1 MNMTEIKYFLDIA
14 QTGNMS
20 RSAERLH
27 VAQPAI
33 SRSMKQL
40 ERELG
45 TKLFIRGQRGMEL
58 SEDGHALVHRLAP
71 VARELRGI
79 AEMFKP
85 HETVQPEVSIEVAA
99 ASEVASDV
107 LALWIQTHPD
117 CRVALTQGAGEGG
130 TCGDIVIADSPAQG
144 CASRAWYSERIMLA
158 ARPGAFDAAA
168 PLSFKELSKLDFVSL
183 PHAYGFSSAVAS
195 MCTLAGFK
203 PRTVFES
210 NNPNVVRKMV
220 ELGLGVGFWPEKS
233 WGDPQ
238 EHGLALY
245 GLEDN
250 PTRDV
255 CISLTSFGELKNHAV
270 DCYQLLCE
278 QFALAFA

>member
-1 MNMTEIKYFLDIA
+1 MTEIKYFLDVA

-58 SEDGHALVHRLAP
+58 SDDGHALAHRLAP
-71 VARELRGI
+71 VARELEGI

-85 HETVQPEVSIEVAA
+85 HEVAQPEVSIEVAA
-99 ASEVASDV
+99 ASEVALSA

-130 TCGDIVIADSPAQG
+130 VSGDIVIAASPAQG
-144 CASRAWYSERIMLA
+144 CASRSWFSERIMLA
-158 ARPGAFDAAA
+158 ARPGTFDEAS

-183 PHAYGFSSAVAS
+183 PPAYGFSSAVAS

-238 EHGLALY
+238 EHGLMLY
-245 GLEDN
+245 SLEDA

-255 CISLTSFGELKNHAV
+255 CISLTPFGELKSYAV
-270 DCYQLLCE
+270 DCYHMVCE
-278 QFALAFA
+278 RFALAFE

>member
-33 SRSMKQL
+33 SRSVKQL

-58 SEDGHALVHRLAP
+58 SDDGHALARRLAP
-71 VARELRGI
+71 VARELDGI

-85 HETVQPEVSIEVAA
+85 HETAQPEVSIEVAA
-99 ASEVASDV
+99 ASEVASSA
-107 LALWIQTHPD
+107 LAFWIQIHPD
-117 CRVALTQGAGEGG
+117 CRVALTQGAQAGG
-130 TCGDIVIADSPAQG
+130 TSGDIVIAASPAPSS
-144 CASRAWYSERIMLA
+144 ASHTWFSERIMLA
-158 ARPGAFDAAA
+158 ARPGAFDAAT
-168 PLSFKELSKLDFVSL
+168 PLSFRELTKLDFVSL

-195 MCTLAGFK
+195 MCSLAGFK

-210 NNPNVVRKMV
+210 NNPNVVRKMI

-233 WGDPQ
+233 WGDPH

-245 GLEDN
+245 GLEGA
-250 PTRDV
+250 PKRDV
-255 CISLTSFGELKNHAV
+255 CISLTSFGELKGHAV
-270 DCYQLLCE
+270 SCYRLLCE
-278 QFALAFA
+278 HFALTFA